1 MNAPFLCR
9 LPKQADL
16 LQALTKAFVDRGI
29 DTGSFFVLGAV
40 TSATIGFYDLDKR
53 EYEIR
58 IFDGHYEIVHCAGN
72 ISLRDGKIFVHA
84 HIAVAGKDFVCF
96 GGHLMEGTPI
106 FAAELSAFP
115 FAGDALVRAYDKAT
129 GLFLWPVS

>member
-1 MNAPFLCR
+1 MEKPFLCR

-16 LQALTKAFVDRGI
+16 LQALTKTFAERGI
-29 DTGSFFVLGAV
+29 DAGSFFLLGAV

-53 EYEIR
+53 EYEVR
-58 IFDGHYEIVHCAGN
+58 TFEGHYEIINCMGN

-84 HIAVAGKDFVCF
+84 HIALAGKDFVCF
-96 GGHLMEGTPI
+96 GGHLMEGTSI

-115 FAGDALVRAYDKAT
+115 FRGDALVRTYDDPT
-129 GLFLWPVS
+129 GLFLWPTP